1 MRREKIPRRMAGLIA
16 CGERKSRQSA
26 AKVSQIQGI
35 QHICSRPGLFWNG
48 AGRPVKPTG
57 SHTVV
62 PPTSDWA
69 KGKMAE
75 DTLTTSGIGRHGAT
89 RLPSVDVDS
98 FNIELKDDDGF
109 LGDRASKGAFRKI
122 LDTLRKPLKKNGE
135 DPLGS
140 KSAEAIGKSGLDE
153 ALVGDDIGAA
163 ALVHGAIEEFAQE
176 LAYVTRRFLK
186 TKGWADTER
195 IVVGGGFRESRVGE
209 LAIARTDIILKAEDF
224 KVEMV
229 PIRFDPDDAGLI
241 GCLHLAPSWIFE
253 AHDSIL
259 AVDIGGTNI
268 RCGVVETRWKK
279 APDLSKASVWKS
291 ELWRHADD
299 EPTREGTVKRL
310 VKMLKELIAAAD
322 TEGLKL
328 APFIGI
334 ACPGVINEDGSIEKG
349 AQNLPGNWE
358 SSKFNLP
365 TSLVEAIPEI
375 GDHDTA
381 VLMHNDG
388 VAQGLSEVPFMQDVE
403 RWGVLTIGTGLGNAR
418 FTNRRKDK
426 GKSGNDDKDKD
437 EKKDKKS
444 KD

>member
-1 MRREKIPRRMAGLIA
+1 M
-16 CGERKSRQSA
+16 
-26 AKVSQIQGI
+26 
-35 QHICSRPGLFWNG
+35 
-48 AGRPVKPTG
+48 GR
-57 SHTVV
+57 
-62 PPTSDWA
+62 A
-69 KGKMAE
+69 KMAE

-109 LGDRASKGAFRKI
+109 IGDRASKGAFRKI
-122 LDTLRKPLKKNGE
+122 LDTLRKPLKKNGD
-135 DPLGS
+135 DPLGD
-140 KSAEAIGKSGLDE
+140 KSAEDISKSTLDE
-153 ALVGDDIGAA
+153 ALVGEDIHAS
-163 ALVHGAIEEFAQE
+163 ALVHGAIEEFAQG
-176 LAYVTRRFLK
+176 LAYVTQRFLK
-186 TKGWADTER
+186 TKAWADTER
-195 IVVGGGFRESRVGE
+195 IVVGGGFRQSRVGE
-209 LAIARTDIILKAEDF
+209 LAIARTDIILKAEGF
-224 KVEMV
+224 KVDLV

-253 AHDSIL
+253 AHDSII

-279 APDLSKASVWKS
+279 ARDLSKAGVWKS

-299 EPTREGTVKRL
+299 EPTREGAVKRL
-310 VKMLKELIAAAD
+310 VKMLKDLIAAAEE
-322 TEGLKL
+322 EGLKL

-365 TSLVEAIPEI
+365 ASLVEGIPQI

-388 VAQGLSEVPFMQDVE
+388 VVQGLSEAPFMQDVE

-418 FTNRRKDK
+418 FTNRRRDK
-426 GKSGNDDKDKD
+426 DDKDKD
-437 EKKDKKS
+437 DKKDRDKDEKKEKKS

>member
-1 MRREKIPRRMAGLIA
+1 LAHFWQDRPISKVRHPAGETNPFPRR
-16 CGERKSRQSA
+16 
-26 AKVSQIQGI
+26 
-35 QHICSRPGLFWNG
+35 CSRDFRVG
-48 AGRPVKPTG
+48 
-57 SHTVV
+57 
-62 PPTSDWA
+62 

-75 DTLTTSGIGRHGAT
+75 DTLTTSGIGKHGAT

-98 FNIELKDDDGF
+98 YNVELKDDEGF

-122 LDTLRKPLKKNGE
+122 LDTLRKPLKKSGD

-140 KSAEAIGKSGLDE
+140 KSAEAIGKSALDE
-153 ALVGDDIGAA
+153 ALVGDDIPAA

-176 LAYVTRRFLK
+176 LAYVTQRFLK
-186 TKGWADTER
+186 TKAWADTER
-195 IVVGGGFRESRVGE
+195 IVIGGGFRESRVGE
-209 LAIARTDIILKAEDF
+209 LAIARADIILKAGDF
-224 KVEMV
+224 KVDQV
-229 PIRFDPDDAGLI
+229 PIRFHPDDAGLI

-253 AHDSIL
+253 AQDAIL
-259 AVDIGGTNI
+259 SVDIGGTNI

-299 EPTREGTVKRL
+299 EPTREGAVKRL

-322 TEGLKL
+322 TEGFKL

-334 ACPGVINEDGSIEKG
+334 GCPGVINEDGTIEKG

-365 TSLVEAIPEI
+365 ASLVEAIPRI
-375 GDHDTA
+375 GEHDTA
-381 VLMHNDG
+381 ILMHNDA
-388 VAQGLSEVPFMQDVE
+388 VVQGLSEMPFMEDVLH
-403 RWGVLTIGTGLGNAR
+403 WGALTIGTGLGNAR

-426 GKSGNDDKDKD
+426 GKNGKDKSAK
-437 EKKDKKS
+437 EDKKS

>member
-1 MRREKIPRRMAGLIA
+1 MAN
-16 CGERKSRQSA
+16 RKVRSPLA
-26 AKVSQIQGI
+26 
-35 QHICSRPGLFWNG
+35 ICHTPFM
-48 AGRPVKPTG
+48 KPTG
-57 SHTVV
+57 SPLVV
-62 PPTSDWA
+62 QHSGIICR
-69 KGKMAE
+69 GKMAE
-75 DTLTTSGIGRHGAT
+75 DTLTTTGIGRHGAT

-122 LDTLRKPLKKNGE
+122 LDTLRKPLKKNGD
-135 DPLGS
+135 DPLGN
-140 KSAEAIGKSGLDE
+140 KSAEQIGKSTLDE
-153 ALVGDDIGAA
+153 ALVGDDVGAA

-176 LAYVTRRFLK
+176 LTYVTSRFLK
-186 TKGWADTER
+186 SKAWADTER
-195 IVVGGGFRESRVGE
+195 LVVGGGFRQSRVGE
-209 LAIARTDIILKAEDF
+209 LAISRTDILLKAEGF
-224 KVEMV
+224 KVDLV
-229 PIRFDPDDAGLI
+229 PIRFHPDEAGLI

-299 EPTREGTVKRL
+299 EPTREGAVKRL
-310 VKMLKELIAAAD
+310 VKMLKGLIAEAD
-322 TEGLKL
+322 AEGLKL
-328 APFIGI
+328 APFVGI
-334 ACPGVINEDGSIEKG
+334 ACPGVINEDGSIAKG

-365 TSLVEAIPEI
+365 VSLVEAIPVI

-388 VAQGLSEVPFMQDVE
+388 VAQGLSEVPFMQDVDH
-403 RWGVLTIGTGLGNAR
+403 WGVLTIGTGLGNAR
-418 FTNRRKDK
+418 FTNRKKEKDK
-426 GKSGNDDKDKD
+426 EKDDKK
-437 EKKDKKS
+437 EKKS

>member
-1 MRREKIPRRMAGLIA
+1 
-16 CGERKSRQSA
+16 
-26 AKVSQIQGI
+26 
-35 QHICSRPGLFWNG
+35 
-48 AGRPVKPTG
+48 
-57 SHTVV
+57 
-62 PPTSDWA
+62 
-69 KGKMAE
+69 MAE
-75 DTLTTSGIGRHGAT
+75 DIVTTTGIASHGAA

-98 FNIELKDDDGF
+98 FNLELKDDDGF
-109 LGDRASKGAFRKI
+109 LGDRASKAAFRRI
-122 LDTLRKPLKKNGE
+122 LDALRKPLKKSRE

-140 KSAEAIGKSGLDE
+140 KSTEAIGKTALDE
-153 ALVGDDIGAA
+153 ALVGDDIHAA

-176 LAYVTRRFLK
+176 LAYVTQRFLK
-186 TKGWADTER
+186 TKAWADTER
-195 IVVGGGFRESRVGE
+195 IVVGGGFRQSRVGE
-209 LAIARTDIILKAEDF
+209 LAIARTDIILRAADF
-224 KVEMV
+224 KVDLV
-229 PIRFDPDDAGLI
+229 PIRFDPDEAGLI

-259 AVDIGGTNI
+259 AVDIGGSNI

-279 APDLSKASVWKS
+279 APDLSKAEVWKS

-299 EPTREGTVKRL
+299 EPTREGAVKRL

-322 TEGLKL
+322 SEGLKL

-334 ACPGVINEDGSIEKG
+334 ACPGVINDDGSITKG

-365 TSLVEAIPEI
+365 ASLVEAIPEI

-388 VAQGLSEVPFMQDVE
+388 VAQGLSEAPFMQDVE

-418 FTNRRKDK
+418 FTNRKR
-426 GKSGNDDKDKD
+426 DKDKD
-437 EKKDKKS
+437 EKKEKKS